1 MWNTVAVE
9 MRMWLLE
16 VEMLGIGR
24 MGVSGRIGH
33 RRELRKQRVL
43 VRQVLVAVLVTRLVS
58 VRETGQVMVVQRMGV
73 EPRPWLGETR
83 ADPPPPEPTESH
95 TGEGRR
101 IGRGCPRARRSTA
114 ASFCGGKRPRL

>member
-1 MWNTVAVE
+1 MWNTAALE
-9 MRMWLLE
+9 MLMRLVG
-16 VEMLGIGR
+16 VEMLGIGHKGHRGR
-24 MGVSGRIGH
+24 MGH
-33 RRELRKQRVL
+33 
-43 VRQVLVAVLVTRLVS
+43 RLVQGETLRMM
-58 VRETGQVMVVQRMGV
+58 VRLTELFSETGQVMVVQRMGM